1 MDRVERKQNRT
12 YVRKYTKK
20 YVKRKWKTLRL
31 NETAVL
37 RKSSDVVVP
46 EEYEAIGKEAFRN
59 CQITSLTLPYGLK
72 EIGEDAFR
80 KSMYLKE
87 VKLPN
92 SVIRL
97 GNGCFAECCVLHSI
111 TMSDKLKEIPEN
123 AFDQDKWL
131 LEVHF
136 TKNSQ
141 IQRIN
146 NSAFY
151 ECTRLENIQLPPKL
165 TEIGDWAFRRCRE
178 LKHVKFPKG
187 LKTIGMKA
195 FYFCGLESLELP
207 DTVEVPES
215 IRILDRSVFHGCSR
229 LKVLEIRHDPEF
241 IGEEIVNSGT
251 HIRCY
256 QGSKVD
262 AYCQEHGYITEYI
275 E

>member
-1 MDRVERKQNRT
+1 MDRVERKPNRT

-46 EEYEAIGKEAFRN
+46 EEYEAIGKEAFRK

-141 IQRIN
+141 ILRSM
-146 NSAFY
+146 SA
-151 ECTRLENIQLPPKL
+151 P
-165 TEIGDWAFRRCRE
+165 GW
-178 LKHVKFPKG
+178 
-187 LKTIGMKA
+187 KA
-195 FYFCGLESLELP
+195 SSFLQ
-207 DTVEVPES
+207 
-215 IRILDRSVFHGCSR
+215 
-229 LKVLEIRHDPEF
+229 
-241 IGEEIVNSGT
+241 N
-251 HIRCY
+251 
-256 QGSKVD
+256 
-262 AYCQEHGYITEYI
+262 
-275 E
+275 